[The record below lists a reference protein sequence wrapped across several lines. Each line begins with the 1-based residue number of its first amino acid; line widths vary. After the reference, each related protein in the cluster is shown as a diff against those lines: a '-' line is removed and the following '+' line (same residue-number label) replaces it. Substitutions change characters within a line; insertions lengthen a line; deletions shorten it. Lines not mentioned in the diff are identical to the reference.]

1 MTQSPPSSPASPK
14 LSLGGASLIG
24 IASMLGAGVFVVFA
38 PAALLSG
45 PYLLV
50 AIALAGLVAA
60 LNARSMRQ
68 LSKVLPRAGG
78 AYAYG
83 REHLSKSWGFLAGIC
98 FVLGKIGSVAAIA
111 LAAAAYIDPAA
122 KVEVAIGAVLLMTVI
137 NLFGINRTALGA
149 LILSVP
155 TILLLLLVGFFGLQQ
170 DSASM
175 QTELSITGIISAAAL
190 IFFAFAGY
198 ARVATL
204 GEEVRNPAVNVPRAI
219 TIGLVFVLSLYLLVG
234 NALSRTLGP
243 SLEKSAAPVLE
254 FTALAMPWL
263 AGEVVIV
270 IAAAACLGSLL
281 SLLAGISRTAE
292 AMARDGELP
301 RVLTRK
307 SKRFESPW
315 AAELVLA
322 AIAISL
328 ISSGDIVWTI
338 GISSF
343 CVLGYYAIANLAAIK
358 QLGAGQW
365 NPKFLAL
372 LGLTTCC
379 LLAAFV
385 PLQSLVLGM
394 ALLALA
400 LVARAGLIKLRPSS

>member
-1 MTQSPPSSPASPK
+1 
-14 LSLGGASLIG
+14 
-24 IASMLGAGVFVVFA
+24 MLGAGVFVVFA

-45 PYLLV
+45 SYLLV
-50 AIALAGLVAA
+50 ATAIAGFVAA

-83 REHLSKSWGFLAGIC
+83 REYLSKSWGFLAGVA

-111 LAAAAYIDPAA
+111 LAAAAYIYPAA
-122 KVEVAIGAVLLMTVI
+122 KVEVAIAAVLLMTVI
-137 NLFGINRTALGA
+137 NLLGINRTALGA
-149 LILSVP
+149 LVLSVP

-170 DSASM
+170 DTASI

-204 GEEVRNPAVNVPRAI
+204 GEEVRNPALNVPRAI
-219 TIGLVFVLSLYLLVG
+219 TIGLVFVLGLYLLVG
-234 NALSRTLGP
+234 NALLNTLGP
-243 SLEKSAAPVLE
+243 SLEKSVAPVLE
-254 FTALAMPWL
+254 FANSVMPWL

-292 AMARDGELP
+292 AMAKDGELP
-301 RVLTRK
+301 GALTLRHK
-307 SKRFESPW
+307 KFDSPW
-315 AAELVLA
+315 VAELLIA

-358 QLGAGQW
+358 QLGRGQR
-365 NPKFLAL
+365 NLKFLAL
-372 LGLTTCC
+372 LGLITCC

-385 PLQSLVLGM
+385 PLQSLVMGM

-400 LVARAGLIKLRPSS
+400 LVIRAGLIKLRPSS

>member
-1 MTQSPPSSPASPK
+1 
-14 LSLGGASLIG
+14 
-24 IASMLGAGVFVVFA
+24 
-38 PAALLSG
+38 
-45 PYLLV
+45 
-50 AIALAGLVAA
+50 
-60 LNARSMRQ
+60 MRQ

-83 REHLSKSWGFLAGIC
+83 REYLSKSWGFLAGIS

-111 LAAAAYIDPAA
+111 LAAAAYIYPAA
-122 KVEVAIGAVLLMTVI
+122 KVEVAIIAVLLMTVV
-137 NLFGINRTALGA
+137 NLLGINRTALGA
-149 LILSVP
+149 LTLSVP

-170 DSASM
+170 DSASI

-234 NALSRTLGP
+234 NALSNTLGP
-243 SLEKSAAPVLE
+243 SLEKSVAPVLE
-254 FTALAMPWL
+254 FTNSVMPWL
-263 AGEVVIV
+263 AGELVIV

-301 RVLTRK
+301 KALT
-307 SKRFESPW
+307 KRNERFDSPW
-315 AAELVLA
+315 VAELTLA
-322 AIAISL
+322 AIAIAL

-343 CVLGYYAIANLAAIK
+343 CVLGYYAIANLAAVK
-358 QLGAGQW
+358 QLGSGRL
-365 NPKFLAL
+365 NSKLLPL
-372 LGLTTCC
+372 LGLSTCC

-385 PLQSLVLGM
+385 PVQSLVIGM
-394 ALLALA
+394 VLMASALII
-400 LVARAGLIKLRPSS
+400 RAGLIKLRPSS

>member
-1 MTQSPPSSPASPK
+1 MTQSPHSSPASPK

-24 IASMLGAGVFVVFA
+24 IASMLGAGVFVIFA
-38 PAALLSG
+38 PAASLSG
-45 PYLLV
+45 SYLLA
-50 AIALAGLVAA
+50 AITLAGFVAA

-83 REHLSKSWGFLAGIC
+83 REYLSKSWGFLAGVA

-111 LAAAAYIDPAA
+111 LAAGAYIYPAA
-122 KVEVAIGAVLLMTVI
+122 KVQVAIVAVLVMTLI
-137 NLFGINRTALGA
+137 NLLGINRTALGA
-149 LILSVP
+149 LLLSVP
-155 TILLLLLVGFFGLQQ
+155 TILLLLLVSFSGLQQ
-170 DSASM
+170 PNASI

-204 GEEVRNPAVNVPRAI
+204 GEEVRDPAVNVPRAI
-219 TIGLVFVLSLYLLVG
+219 TIGLVFVLGLYLLVG
-234 NALSRTLGP
+234 NALTNTLGS
-243 SLEKSAAPVLE
+243 SLEKSVAPILE
-254 FTALAMPWL
+254 FTNAVMPWL

-292 AMARDGELP
+292 AMAKDGELP
-301 RVLTRK
+301 RVLTKRN
-307 SKRFESPW
+307 KRFDSPW
-315 AAELVLA
+315 VAELMIA

-328 ISSGDIVWTI
+328 LSSGDIVWTI

-343 CVLGYYAIANLAAIK
+343 CVLGYYAIANLAAVS
-358 QLGAGQW
+358 QVGTGQR
-365 NPKFLAL
+365 NSKFLAL
-372 LGLTTCC
+372 LGLITCC

-385 PLQSLVLGM
+385 PLLSLLTGA

-400 LVARAGLIKLRPSS
+400 LVLRSSLIMLRPSS